1 MKKYLDRISQD
12 MEEANWEGYWVGFE
26 LVAYALYNSSHVY
39 LFNHPKFNDKQLG
52 NYQTLK
58 RNEQFNGCTLI
69 LFEEYPTAIVDLE
82 LFNDYEGLYST
93 LVHELFHGYQS
104 IKGEKRFPDEM
115 KGITYPLT
123 KENVELRNQERFNLF
138 HALMEN
144 DAVRKKQYLYSFV
157 ALREQRAL
165 LIHEHLLYE
174 NLIET
179 VEGPAWH
186 VELKAYTEKS
196 SLPYRSVLQKY
207 GQDLLDKYES
217 TSNIR
222 RGCYSSGLFMC
233 LLLDE
238 LSPGW
243 GESFLESEETLY
255 DFFKLHSGDYL
266 NLPIVHLNISSDTED
281 AIHFALS
288 HREKEFEKFH
298 EQKGVHLH
306 IIGEMTAKAF
316 DPMNIISLEERLLH
330 KNFLKVRIH
339 DEEFL
344 FRQPVMA
351 YCKSGTR
358 NINQLHL
365 ILKNTPIENMD
376 SLKIEGVG
384 EMKGRIVKQEN
395 IYYLYIQ

>member
-26 LVAYALYNSSHVY
+26 LGAYALYDNSYVY
-39 LFNHPKFNDKQLG
+39 LFNHPNFPNKQLG

-69 LFEEYPTAIVDLE
+69 LFEGYPTAIVDLE

-93 LVHELFHGYQS
+93 LVHELFHGFQYS
-104 IKGEKRFPDEM
+104 KGEKRFPDEM
-115 KGITYPLT
+115 IGITYPLT
-123 KENVELRNQERFNLF
+123 KENVEQRNQERFNLF
-138 HALMEN
+138 HALMEEN
-144 DAVRKKQYLYSFV
+144 AVKKKQYLHSFV

-179 VEGPAWH
+179 VEGPAWY

-196 SLPYRSVLQKY
+196 SVPYRSVLQKY

-243 GESFLESEETLY
+243 HDPFLESEETLY
-255 DFFKLHSGDYL
+255 GFFKMHSDDYL
-266 NLPIVHLNISSDTED
+266 HLPIVDVKISSDTED
-281 AIHFALS
+281 AINFALS
-288 HREKEFEKFH
+288 NREKEFETFH
-298 EQKGVHLH
+298 EQKGVHLK
-306 IIGEMTAKAF
+306 IVGEMTAKAF

-339 DEEFL
+339 DEEYL
-344 FRQPVMA
+344 FRQPVIA

-358 NINQLHL
+358 NIDQLHL

-384 EMKGRIVKQEN
+384 EMKGRIVKLEN
-395 IYYLYIQ
+395 IYYLYVQ